1 MRRLSVALLACV
13 VGLSDPG
20 LPAAAQSPPQS
31 WLFGTW
37 TGGLF
42 PVTGGVTLEA
52 CLAQPVV
59 IFTRDIVLRATLTDP
74 FYIQRVVQTAQTNPG
89 VTEFRFTPA
98 LDEAAATG
106 AGLLGETAPQPKP
119 GFGCETADVLHVRRI
134 SENVIAFPGCKEFPE
149 QLVRCVP
156 R

>member
-1 MRRLSVALLACV
+1 MRRLTIALLAC
-13 VGLSDPG
+13 LAPF
-20 LPAAAQSPPQS
+20 AAQAQSVPPHS

-42 PVTGGVTLEA
+42 PVAGGVILQA

-59 IFTRDIVLRATLTDP
+59 IFTRDIVLRAALTDP
-74 FYIQRVVQTAQTNPG
+74 FYAQRVVQTAQTNPG

-98 LDEAAATG
+98 EDEAASTG
-106 AGLLGETAPQPKP
+106 AGLLGETAPKPKA

-134 SENVIAFPGCKEFPE
+134 SENVIEFPGCKDFPE
-149 QLVRCVP
+149 QLVRCTP

>member
-1 MRRLSVALLACV
+1 MRRLLIALLACAAY
-13 VGLSDPG
+13 
-20 LPAAAQSPPQS
+20 LPTAQPTAAQSPPQS

-42 PVTGGVTLEA
+42 PVTSGVTLEA

-59 IFTRDIVLRATLTDP
+59 IFTRDLVLRATLTDP
-74 FYIQRVVQTAQTNPG
+74 FYAQRVVQTAQTNPG

-98 LDEAAATG
+98 LDDAAAPG

-119 GFGCETADVLHVRRI
+119 GFGCENADVLHVRRI